1 MNSLNNQSIMQTKV
15 QLLSIEGNIGSG
27 KSTLLANLERH
38 YKNTDNDSIIF
49 LKEPVDEWATIRDE
63 NGITMLEK
71 FYENQNKYS
80 FAFQMMAYISRLSAI
95 KSAIVEKKR
104 CEEID
109 RQQINKKIIIITE
122 RSLFT
127 DKMVFAQMLYDSG
140 SMEHIQHQIYLK
152 WFDSFADEYP
162 VSKVVYV
169 KTSPS
174 VCYDRIS
181 KRSRAGENQIP
192 LEYLDQCDL
201 YHEKMLSDPSFTKNQ
216 LILDGNIDIYEN
228 KIELNE
234 WIQKIDEF
242 IHLNI

>member
-1 MNSLNNQSIMQTKV
+1 MTSLNNQSIMQSQV
-15 QLLSIEGNIGSG
+15 QLFSIEGNIGSG

-95 KSAIVEKKR
+95 KSAIKSAIEKKR
-104 CEEID
+104 DEGEGVLF
-109 RQQINKKIIIITE
+109 NKKIIIITE

-127 DKMVFAQMLYDSG
+127 DKMVFAQMLFDSG

-152 WFDSFADEYP
+152 WFGTFVDEYP
-162 VSKVVYV
+162 VSKIVYV
-169 KTSPS
+169 KTTPS

-228 KIELNE
+228 KIELNQ

-242 IHLNI
+242 IK

>member
-1 MNSLNNQSIMQTKV
+1 MSSSNNQTQIQTQV

-38 YKNTDNDSIIF
+38 YKNTDNTSIIF
-49 LKEPVDEWATIRDE
+49 LKEPVDEWATICDE

-95 KSAIVEKKR
+95 KSAIEKKKG
-104 CEEID
+104 EEE
-109 RQQINKKIIIITE
+109 QGLSTNKKIIIITE

-152 WFDSFADEYP
+152 WFDSFADEFP

-174 VCYDRIS
+174 ICYDRIS
-181 KRSRAGENQIP
+181 QRSRAGENQIP

-216 LILDGNIDIYEN
+216 LILDGNIDIYKN

-242 IHLNI
+242 IQ

>member
-1 MNSLNNQSIMQTKV
+1 MQSQV
-15 QLLSIEGNIGSG
+15 QLFSIEGNIGSG

-95 KSAIVEKKR
+95 KSAIKSAIEKKR
-104 CEEID
+104 DEGEGVLF
-109 RQQINKKIIIITE
+109 NKKIIIITE

-127 DKMVFAQMLYDSG
+127 DKMVFAQMLFDSG

-152 WFDSFADEYP
+152 WFGTFVDEYP
-162 VSKVVYV
+162 VSKIVYV
-169 KTSPS
+169 KTTPS

-228 KIELNE
+228 KIELNQ

-242 IHLNI
+242 IK

>member
-1 MNSLNNQSIMQTKV
+1 MNSSNNQSQLQIQV

-27 KSTLLANLERH
+27 KSTLLANLEKH
-38 YKNTDNDSIIF
+38 YKNTDNASIIF

-95 KSAIVEKKR
+95 KSAIEKKKA
-104 CEEID
+104 EEEGLST
-109 RQQINKKIIIITE
+109 NKKIIIITE

-169 KTSPS
+169 KTSPAI
-174 VCYDRIS
+174 CYDRIS

-192 LEYLDQCDL
+192 LEYLDQCNL

-216 LILDGNIDIYEN
+216 LILNGNIDIYEN
-228 KIELNE
+228 EIELNQ
-234 WIQKIDEF
+234 WIQKINEF
-242 IHLNI
+242 I